1 MRMTKPR
8 SLVVMTFRK
17 GVRAVQLVGK
27 ASEFCILNVAS
38 ISFDQNIRHCFLFV
52 SKNVKSLQCFHL

>member
-1 MRMTKPR
+1 MLPIKIDIGNPPFKHFNIMTILPCVMTKPR

-27 ASEFCILNVAS
+27 ASEFRRILN
-38 ISFDQNIRHCFLFV
+38 L
-52 SKNVKSLQCFHL
+52 

>member
-1 MRMTKPR
+1 MLPIKIDIGNPPFKHFNIMPILPCVTKPR

-27 ASEFCILNVAS
+27 ASEFRRIL
-38 ISFDQNIRHCFLFV
+38 
-52 SKNVKSLQCFHL
+52 HL